1 MSGRSQDRVR
11 WALRAQTLP
20 LQPTRTLP
28 FSRKELQLIRVI
40 FNRKGGV
47 GKSTICCNLAAVAAS
62 QGKKVVVIDLDQ
74 QSNTSSYLGH
84 NGEDDVVGIAEFFDS
99 TINYSYRDFQPNDF
113 VRKTAFENLF
123 VVTASKALTDLETK
137 LVSRYKIYKLKEF
150 LQDLTGVY
158 DEIYI
163 DTPPVMNFYSLSALI
178 ASERCL
184 IPFDCDIFSRDA
196 LFELLRNIQEV
207 KDDHNRTLHVEGIV
221 INQFSSQARM
231 PKEAVDE
238 LAKQQLPILQPYI
251 SSSVKIM
258 ESHRAAKPIVFM
270 LPRHKLSEQFV
281 ALYQNL
287 TTPDQANN
295 SIL

>member
-1 MSGRSQDRVR
+1 M
-11 WALRAQTLP
+11 
-20 LQPTRTLP
+20 
-28 FSRKELQLIRVI
+28 IRVI

-62 QGKKVVVIDLDQ
+62 LGKKVLVVDLDQ
-74 QSNTSSYLGH
+74 QSNSSTYLGH
-84 NGEDDVVGIAEFFDS
+84 KGEDNVVGIADFFDS
-99 TINYSYRDFQPNDF
+99 TINSSYRDFQPDDF

-123 VVTASKALTDLETK
+123 IITSSRALSELESK

-150 LQDLTGVY
+150 LDDLIGIY

-178 ASERCL
+178 ASQRCL
-184 IPFDCDIFSRDA
+184 IPYDCDIFSRDA
-196 LFELLRNIQEV
+196 LYELLQNIDEV
-207 KDDHNRTLHVEGIV
+207 KEDHNHALHVEGIV

-231 PKEAVDE
+231 PKEAVSE
-238 LAKQQLPILQPYI
+238 LAQQNLPILQPYI

-270 LPRHKLSEQFV
+270 LPRHKLSQQFFD
-281 ALYQNL
+281 LYQKLN
-287 TTPDQANN
+287 ASVSENN
-295 SIL
+295 PVL

>member
-1 MSGRSQDRVR
+1 M
-11 WALRAQTLP
+11 
-20 LQPTRTLP
+20 
-28 FSRKELQLIRVI
+28 IRVI

-62 QGKKVVVIDLDQ
+62 HGKKALVIDLDQ
-74 QSNTSSYLGH
+74 QSNSSSYLGH

-99 TINYSYRDFQPNDF
+99 VINNSYADYQPDDF

-123 VVTASKALTDLETK
+123 VITASRALIDLEAK

-150 LQDLTGVY
+150 LQNLIGIY

-196 LFELLRNIQEV
+196 LYELLRNIQEV
-207 KDDHNRTLHVEGIV
+207 KDDHNRTLSIEGIV

-231 PKEAVDE
+231 PREAVDE
-238 LAKQQLPILQPYI
+238 LIDKQLPILQPYI
-251 SSSVKIM
+251 SNSVKIK

-270 LPRHKLSEQFV
+270 LPRHKLSQEFF
-281 ALYQNL
+281 ALYQTL
-287 TTPDQANN
+287 HPPCH
-295 SIL
+295 SK

>member
-1 MSGRSQDRVR
+1 M
-11 WALRAQTLP
+11 
-20 LQPTRTLP
+20 
-28 FSRKELQLIRVI
+28 IRVI

-62 QGKKVVVIDLDQ
+62 QGKKALVVDLDQ
-74 QSNTSSYLGH
+74 QSNSSSYLGH
-84 NGEDDVVGIAEFFDS
+84 NGEDNVVGTAEFFDS
-99 TINYSYRDFQPNDF
+99 TINYSYRNFQPDDF
-113 VRKTAFENLF
+113 VRKTTFENLF
-123 VVTASKALTDLETK
+123 VITASRALTDLESK

-150 LQDLTGVY
+150 LKNLTGIY

-196 LFELLRNIQEV
+196 LYELLRNIQEV
-207 KDDHNRTLHVEGIV
+207 KEDHNDSLHVEGIV

-231 PKEAVDE
+231 PREAVDE

-258 ESHRAAKPIVFM
+258 ESHRAAKPIVFL
-270 LPRHKLSEQFV
+270 LPRHKLSQEFF
-281 ALYQNL
+281 ALYQTLNA
-287 TTPDQANN
+287 TAPNR
-295 SIL
+295 

>member
-1 MSGRSQDRVR
+1 MRVAGVNSPAAAHQDITF
-11 WALRAQTLP
+11 QN
-20 LQPTRTLP
+20 
-28 FSRKELQLIRVI
+28 KELQLIRVI

-62 QGKKVVVIDLDQ
+62 QGKKVLVIDLDQ
-74 QSNTSSYLGH
+74 QSNSSTYLGH
-84 NGEDDVVGIAEFFDS
+84 NGEDGVVGTAEFFDS
-99 TINYSYRDFQPNDF
+99 TINYSYRDFQPDDF

-123 VVTASKALTDLETK
+123 VVTASRALNDLESK

-150 LQDLTGVY
+150 LQDLGGNY

-196 LFELLRNIQEV
+196 LYELIRNIQEV
-207 KDDHNRTLHVEGIV
+207 KDDHNRTLQVEGIV

-231 PKEAVDE
+231 PREAVEE

-270 LPRHKLSEQFV
+270 LPRHKLSQEFI
-281 ALYQNL
+281 ALYKTLSVPGQ
-287 TTPDQANN
+287 
-295 SIL
+295 SK

>member
-1 MSGRSQDRVR
+1 M
-11 WALRAQTLP
+11 
-20 LQPTRTLP
+20 
-28 FSRKELQLIRVI
+28 IRVI

-62 QGKKVVVIDLDQ
+62 QGKKVLVVDLDQ
-74 QSNTSSYLGH
+74 QSNSSSYLGH
-84 NGEDDVVGIAEFFDS
+84 NGEDDVVGSAEFFDS
-99 TINYSYRDFQPNDF
+99 TINYNYRDFQPNDF
-113 VRKTAFENLF
+113 VRKTAFDNLF
-123 VVTASKALTDLETK
+123 VITASRALIDLETK
-137 LVSRYKIYKLKEF
+137 LISRYKIYKLKEF
-150 LQDLTGVY
+150 LQDLIGIY

-196 LFELLRNIQEV
+196 LYELLRNIQEV
-207 KDDHNRTLHVEGIV
+207 KDDHNPTLHVEGIV

-231 PKEAVDE
+231 PREAVDE
-238 LAKQQLPILQPYI
+238 LTKKQLPILKPYI

-270 LPRHKLSEQFV
+270 LPRHKLSQEFA
-281 ALYQNL
+281 ALYQTLN
-287 TTPDQANN
+287 TSDRRNN
-295 SIL
+295 SVL